1 MTASNIYGR
10 QVVEV
15 LTNKSGGGV
24 VAGDVV
30 VIDTANNDAFTTDT
44 AGAFTGMVGIAQDTI
59 ASNAAGRVLTA
70 GYAALVNVNASVT
83 RGHFGKTYTVAKQ
96 ATDAGASRIVGVFC
110 QFLTGGTTPDAHLFG
125 ITDGSTGGAGTPST
139 PALTL
144 STTNS
149 TGSASTLIATDAT
162 IALFDSTVASPL
174 GTAAT
179 GSAGKA
185 ARRDHVHLF
194 LVTENFLTSP
204 VTMTNANQFYDGPS
218 QTLGAGTYILDGVV
232 TINNDAAGH
241 CIAKVWNGTTVY
253 GAAPSIFQATAGGQ
267 VCIPIFGYVVLGGS
281 TTVKIS
287 VASTGAG
294 CHILETGAANG
305 VTNKASYLRAIQIA

>member
-1 MTASNIYGR
+1 MTASNIFGR

-24 VAGDVV
+24 IAGDVV
-30 VIDTANNDAFTTDT
+30 VIDTTNNDAFTTDT

-59 ASNAAGRVLTA
+59 ASNAQGRVLTA

-110 QFLTGGTTPDAHLFG
+110 QFLTGGTTPDAHIFG
-125 ITDGSTGGAGTPST
+125 ITDGSTGGAGSPGT

-149 TGSASTLIATDAT
+149 TGSAATLVATDAT
-162 IALFDSTVASPL
+162 IAAFDATVPAAI
-174 GTAAT
+174 GAAAT

-185 ARRDHVHLF
+185 ARRDHVHP
-194 LVTENFLTSP
+194 VTEAHAAGT
-204 VTMTNANQFYDGPS
+204 AD
-218 QTLGAGTYILDGVV
+218 QTLAADTITDITSCSVSLAAGTWIIWGFAHCSAATSYALIVIADGSN
-232 TINNDAAGH
+232 TALAE
-241 CIAKVWNGTTVY
+241 AKDY
-253 GAAPSIFQATAGGQ
+253 GAASLSVG
-267 VCIPIFGYVVLGGS
+267 PIVVTPGS
-281 TTVKIS
+281 TTTYK
-287 VASTGAG
+287 
-294 CHILETGAANG
+294 
-305 VTNKASYLRAIQIA
+305 LRAQGGGSNTWKYQVDTLGSSEYITAIKVA